1 MDGRFLGEKEVRP
14 VKGQIAVDLVGG
26 NLMVAADAVLPARV
40 HQHLRTQ
47 NVGLQEHL
55 GIFNGA
61 IHMTFGGEVHHHV
74 GMLLLKKPIHPLPV
88 ADVQLHKAEVGGIH
102 DRSQRGQIAGIG
114 QLVQADDPVVRVFAE
129 HMENEIGAD
138 KSGAAGH
145 DDGHF
150 SPPLSFFFMKLLK
163 RSSATCRR
171 WRP

>member
-1 MDGRFLGEKEVRP
+1 
-14 VKGQIAVDLVGG
+14 
-26 NLMVAADAVLPARV
+26 
-40 HQHLRTQ
+40 
-47 NVGLQEHL
+47 
-55 GIFNGA
+55 
-61 IHMTFGGEVHHHV
+61 MTFGGEVHHHV
-74 GMLLLKKPIHPLPV
+74 GMLLLKKPVHALPV
-88 ADVQLHKAEVGGIH
+88 ADVQLHKAEVGVIH

-145 DDGHF
+145 DDGHC